1 MPDGKF
7 PCGKKGVAVLPQRPR
22 PTRRLL
28 SPILAGL
35 MVLCITF
42 PTPSAAQEIRG
53 NARVISGNQITV
65 GKRTVRL
72 FGMAAPGL
80 DDVCTIGDVKMRC
93 GIVAWSELI
102 KLADGQYLSCDIEK
116 VTASKAAAT
125 ESAKSEE
132 KPANAAAGEPA
143 APSGPAM
150 KFATCYIGETDLN
163 EALVRS
169 GWAKVVLSQTDRY
182 QVDETDAR
190 ESKRGLWS
198 SSTKSKRKKRKKR

>member
-1 MPDGKF
+1 MVI
-7 PCGKKGVAVLPQRPR
+7 CLTLP
-22 PTRRLL
+22 
-28 SPILAGL
+28 
-35 MVLCITF
+35 V
-42 PTPSAAQEIRG
+42 PSIAQEIRG
-53 NARVISGNQITV
+53 TAKVITGNQITV

-80 DDVCTIGDVKMRC
+80 EDVCKIGDVKMRC

-116 VTASKAAAT
+116 VPAGKPAAGDTAKPD
-125 ESAKSEE
+125 E
-132 KPANAAAGEPA
+132 KPTAASTAVPA
-143 APSGPAM
+143 ASAGPAV
-150 KFATCYIGETDLN
+150 KYATCYIGETDLN

-190 ESKRGLWS
+190 ESRRGLWAS
-198 SSTKSKRKKRKKR
+198 DGKSRKKSRKKR

>member
-1 MPDGKF
+1 M
-7 PCGKKGVAVLPQRPR
+7 LP
-22 PTRRLL
+22 RRLRSLRRPL
-28 SPILAGL
+28 SPVLAGF
-35 MVLCITF
+35 MVLCLTL
-42 PTPSAAQEIRG
+42 PAPGAAQEIRG
-53 NARVISGNQITV
+53 NAKVISGNEITV

-80 DDVCTIGDVKMRC
+80 EDICTIRSIKMRC

-116 VTASKAAAT
+116 IPPAETDAGKP
-125 ESAKSEE
+125 EE
-132 KPANAAAGEPA
+132 KPATVAATEPA
-143 APSGPAM
+143 TSADPAV
-150 KFATCYIGETDLN
+150 KYATCYIGETDLN

-190 ESKRGLWS
+190 ESKRGLWAN
-198 SSTKSKRKKRKKR
+198 STKSRKKKRKRKR

>member
-1 MPDGKF
+1 MAL
-7 PCGKKGVAVLPQRPR
+7 C
-22 PTRRLL
+22 PTI
-28 SPILAGL
+28 SAPA
-35 MVLCITF
+35 
-42 PTPSAAQEIRG
+42 AAQEIRG
-53 NARVISGNQITV
+53 NAKVISGNQITV

-80 DDVCTIGDVKMRC
+80 EDICTIGDVKMRC

-116 VTASKAAAT
+116 VPAGKPAPV
-125 ESAKSEE
+125 ESAKPEE
-132 KPANAAAGEPA
+132 KPANAATADSA
-143 APSGPAM
+143 TPSDPAM
-150 KFATCYIGETDLN
+150 KYATCYIGETDLN

-190 ESKRGLWS
+190 ESKRGLWAN
-198 SSTKSKRKKRKKR
+198 STKSKKKNRKKR

>member
-1 MPDGKF
+1 MVF
-7 PCGKKGVAVLPQRPR
+7 C
-22 PTRRLL
+22 
-28 SPILAGL
+28 LAH
-35 MVLCITF
+35 

-53 NARVISGNQITV
+53 TAKVISGNQITV

-80 DDVCTIGDVKMRC
+80 EDVCKIGDVKMRC

-116 VTASKAAAT
+116 VPPDKSAAGDTAKPD
-125 ESAKSEE
+125 E
-132 KPANAAAGEPA
+132 KPVAASTPVTA
-143 APSGPAM
+143 ASAGPAV
-150 KFATCYIGETDLN
+150 KYATCYIGETDLN

-190 ESKRGLWS
+190 ESRRGLWAS
-198 SSTKSKRKKRKKR
+198 NGKSGKKSRKKR

>member
-1 MPDGKF
+1 
-7 PCGKKGVAVLPQRPR
+7 
-22 PTRRLL
+22 
-28 SPILAGL
+28 
-35 MVLCITF
+35 MVLCLTL
-42 PTPSAAQEIRG
+42 PAPGAAQEIRG
-53 NARVISGNQITV
+53 NAKVISGNQITV

-80 DDVCTIGDVKMRC
+80 EDICTIRDVKMRC

-116 VTASKAAAT
+116 VPADKSAAA
-125 ESAKSEE
+125 EAAKPEE
-132 KPANAAAGEPA
+132 KPASAAAAEPP
-143 APSGPAM
+143 APIGPAL
-150 KFATCYIGETDLN
+150 KYATCYIGETDLN

-190 ESKRGLWS
+190 ESKRGLWA
-198 SSTKSKRKKRKKR
+198 SSTKSKKTRKKR